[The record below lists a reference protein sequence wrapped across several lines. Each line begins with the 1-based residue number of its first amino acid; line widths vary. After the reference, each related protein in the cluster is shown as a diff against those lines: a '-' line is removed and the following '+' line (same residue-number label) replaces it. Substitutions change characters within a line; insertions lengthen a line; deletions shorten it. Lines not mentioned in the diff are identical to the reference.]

1 MEREIDFILFLLII
15 LLLKALPLLI
25 MLESS
30 HRVSLNAVVKI
41 LIARAA
47 VTVMLSI
54 KEGRIPIL
62 L

>member
-54 KEGRIPIL
+54 EGRIPIL

>member
-54 KEGRIPIL
+54 KGRIPIL